1 MTVTDTY
8 GTNTHTAQQLADLLA
23 ERLPATFAKRDSDYF
38 GVYFLATLA
47 GTTRIKVQPN
57 TVPGEDGE
65 DDLLEDDHPDVS
77 VLLLVTAPAEAQLL
91 GTELAAVD
99 GLTRLRSSRN

>member
-8 GTNTHTAQQLADLLA
+8 GTNTHTAQQLADLLT
-23 ERLPATFAKRDSDYF
+23 ERLPATFAERDSDYF
-38 GVYFLATLA
+38 GLYFLATLA
-47 GTTRIKVQPN
+47 DTTRIKVQPN
-57 TVPGEDGE
+57 TVPGDDGE

-77 VLLLVTAPAEAQLL
+77 VLLIVTAPAEAQPLS
-91 GTELAAVD
+91 TELAAVD